1 MARALEGPSLRVS
14 NEVCYPP
21 TFPMVGRYFTPAF
34 VTILCLSAVLFASCR
49 DLPVGPSLSAI
60 TVSNLTT
67 QPTAQNPDL
76 CCCRI
81 VGTATNNNSAS
92 VHVSITISAFDNG
105 ELPKPLASLFFI
117 IQDLQPNTSQQI
129 DAAGFAFPCS
139 LIKRLEADVHV
150 TGIPYPPV

>member
-1 MARALEGPSLRVS
+1 MA
-14 NEVCYPP
+14 
-21 TFPMVGRYFTPAF
+21 GRFLTPAL
-34 VTILCLSAVLFASCR
+34 VTILFLSAMLLASCR
-49 DLPVGPSLSAI
+49 GLPAGPSLSAI
-60 TVSNLTT
+60 TVSGLTT
-67 QPTAQNPDL
+67 APTASNPDL

-81 VGTATNNNSAS
+81 LGTATNNNTAS

-105 ELPKPLASLFFI
+105 EVPKPLASLFYI
-117 IQDLQPNTSQQI
+117 IQDLQPNTSQTI

>member
-1 MARALEGPSLRVS
+1 ML
-14 NEVCYPP
+14 
-21 TFPMVGRYFTPAF
+21 GRYVTPAL
-34 VTILCLSAVLFASCR
+34 VTILCLSAMLFTSCR
-49 DLPVGPSLSAI
+49 GLPAGPSLSAI
-60 TVSNLTT
+60 TVSGLNTA
-67 QPTAQNPDL
+67 PTASNPDL

-81 VGTATNNNSAS
+81 IGTATNNNTAS

-105 ELPKPLASLFFI
+105 EAPKPLASLFYI
-117 IQDLQPNTSQQI
+117 IEDLQPNTSQAI